1 MEGLRFKKYAEE
13 HLDAFLEK
21 LMEFVRIESPSCGSK
36 QELRQA
42 ESYLYD
48 LFQSLGCR
56 MSIIKRE
63 KAGDIIKAEIGSG
76 QDRVLMIG
84 HYDTVFPIGTIQ
96 NGMAVKV
103 EDGMLYGPGVLD
115 MKGGIMMMYFAL
127 KAFMDLGCMPDKS
140 ITVLLSGDE
149 ETGSTESRDV
159 IVEEAKKAKAVLC
172 LEPAPAGKDR
182 GKLKTERLGRSV
194 YKFEIYGKSAHAGNN
209 PQEGVSPIKEIG
221 RLIGMISELENEFE
235 GVTANAVSVKSGTD
249 SIAMIPGY
257 GEMFADIRFDR
268 KETAEEIHKRIM
280 GLKPFDER
288 IRLKVIGGVEKPLMA
303 HNDRL
308 FSLACSIGDELGV
321 EIKRTRVGGGS
332 DGNFTSGAG
341 TPTLDGMGL
350 TGEALHNENERIYI
364 DDIPF
369 RMALLTRMLQE
380 V

>member
-1 MEGLRFKKYAEE
+1 
-13 HLDAFLEK
+13 
-21 LMEFVRIESPSCGSK
+21 
-36 QELRQA
+36 
-42 ESYLYD
+42 
-48 LFQSLGCR
+48 
-56 MSIIKRE
+56 
-63 KAGDIIKAEIGSG
+63 
-76 QDRVLMIG
+76 
-84 HYDTVFPIGTIQ
+84 
-96 NGMAVKV
+96 
-103 EDGMLYGPGVLD
+103 
-115 MKGGIMMMYFAL
+115 
-127 KAFMDLGCMPDKS
+127 
-140 ITVLLSGDE
+140 LSGDE

-303 HNDRL
+303 YNDRL

-369 RMALLTRMLQE
+369 RVALLTRMLQE